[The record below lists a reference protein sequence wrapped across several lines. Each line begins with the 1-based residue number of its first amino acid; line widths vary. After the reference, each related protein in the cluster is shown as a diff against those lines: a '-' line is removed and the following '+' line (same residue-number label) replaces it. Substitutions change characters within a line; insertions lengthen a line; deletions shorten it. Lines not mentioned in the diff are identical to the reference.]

1 MPLNINHQ
9 EIVPEDLAFNRLDH
23 VASALF
29 PQYSRSRLQTWI
41 KNGELVVDGQKRK
54 SKDKSDVL
62 EHLHVPQW
70 PHSHLR
76 KQIENTHM
84 FHIHR

>member
-41 KNGELVVDGQKRK
+41 KNGELVVDGQSWLSMGRK
-54 SKDKSDVL
+54 GSQKIK
-62 EHLHVPQW
+62 
-70 PHSHLR
+70 
-76 KQIENTHM
+76 
-84 FHIHR
+84 